1 MISELQKHIGALPNT
16 TEAGAQLDR
25 SMGDLIDD
33 TVRTFCQNLGD
44 RNWLIVNGDRGERL
58 KNKGFWSVFL
68 RNLHGSDY
76 SLFWANIRQN
86 AMGRT
91 EVLINASQ

>member
-1 MISELQKHIGALPNT
+1 MISELQKHIGGLPN

-33 TVRTFCQNLGD
+33 TVRAFCENLGN

-68 RNLHGSDY
+68 QNLHGSGY

>member
-1 MISELQKHIGALPNT
+1 
-16 TEAGAQLDR
+16 
-25 SMGDLIDD
+25 MGDLIDD
-33 TVRTFCQNLGD
+33 TVRAFCQNLGN

-58 KNKGFWSVFL
+58 KNKVFWSVFL
-68 RNLHGSDY
+68 QNLRGSDY